1 MRYTSLL
8 ESRIYN
14 QVCYPLLRIDFTNF
28 KSKIVVFNMGVNGY
42 DYEYKGTVLAK
53 DL

>member
-14 QVCYPLLRIDFTNF
+14 QVCYPLLGIDTLQIL
-28 KSKIVVFNMGVNGY
+28 KVKISFSI
-42 DYEYKGTVLAK
+42 
-53 DL
+53 

>member
-14 QVCYPLLRIDFTNF
+14 QVCYPLLRIDVTNCKAKNF
-28 KSKIVVFNMGVNGY
+28 VFNINGY